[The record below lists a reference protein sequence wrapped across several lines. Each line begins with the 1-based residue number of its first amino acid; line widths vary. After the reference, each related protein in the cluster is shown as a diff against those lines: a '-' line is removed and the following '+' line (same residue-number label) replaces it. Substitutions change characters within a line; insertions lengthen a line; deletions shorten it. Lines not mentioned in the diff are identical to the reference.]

1 MLDLVLATY
10 VMPNKGDAP
19 KPSQAEET
27 ASIIILLI
35 ILIAAIAAIIV
46 ACRRR
51 NISSSFSGDIVL
63 ATFSPV
69 TYWIL
74 YAFGCVSHPR
84 KVVD

>member
-19 KPSQAEET
+19 KPSQSEEI
-27 ASIIILLI
+27 ASIVILVIILF
-35 ILIAAIAAIIV
+35 AAISAIIV

-63 ATFSPV
+63 ATFSPII
-69 TYWIL
+69 YWIL
-74 YAFGCVSHPR
+74 YAFGCVSHP
-84 KVVD
+84 KQSM